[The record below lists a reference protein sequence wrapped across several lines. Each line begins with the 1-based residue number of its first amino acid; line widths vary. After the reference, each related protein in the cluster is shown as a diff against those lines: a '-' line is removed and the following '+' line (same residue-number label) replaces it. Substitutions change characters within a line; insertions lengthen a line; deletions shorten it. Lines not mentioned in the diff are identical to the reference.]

1 MCRQC
6 DYRRLLESSGLECT
20 PHRLAVLEAVG
31 NGGRPLTAAE
41 VFRALQPSSGVN
53 RVTVYRI
60 LDLLV
65 ERRLVDRV
73 NSGGRSFRYG
83 LAPNAN
89 HPSHA
94 HFFCL
99 KCGRLECLQPD
110 SLSVDLAGL
119 KRAFRGRIEKAEVRL
134 DGVCADCLAAG

>member
-1 MCRQC
+1 MCRRC
-6 DYRRLLESSGLECT
+6 DYRQFLERSGLDCT
-20 PHRLAVLEAVG
+20 PHRLAVLETVG
-31 NGGRPLTAAE
+31 NSGRPLTAAE
-41 VFRALQPSSGVN
+41 VFKALRRSGQVN

-83 LAPNAN
+83 LAPNEN

-99 KCGRLECLQPD
+99 KCGRLECLKPG

-119 KRAFRGRIEKAEVRL
+119 SERFPGRIDKAEIRL

>member
-6 DYRRLLESSGLECT
+6 DYRQLLESSRLECT

-41 VFRALQPSSGVN
+41 VLGAVQPSGGVN

-99 KCGRLECLQPD
+99 RCGRLECLEPE
-110 SLSVDLAGL
+110 SLFVDLAGL
-119 KRAFRGRIEKAEVRL
+119 GKTFPGRIEKAEVRL
-134 DGVCADCLAAG
+134 DGVCADCLEAG